1 LIAGTEENNIYCFEI
16 NEIFDIDIKNHELKY
31 LETETELVENVSIP
45 KMVESFSK
53 MEIGSGEMSS
63 IDYFSPKKDTEES
76 KNNEH

>member
-1 LIAGTEENNIYCFEI
+1 
-16 NEIFDIDIKNHELKY
+16 
-31 LETETELVENVSIP
+31 
-45 KMVESFSK
+45 MVESFSK